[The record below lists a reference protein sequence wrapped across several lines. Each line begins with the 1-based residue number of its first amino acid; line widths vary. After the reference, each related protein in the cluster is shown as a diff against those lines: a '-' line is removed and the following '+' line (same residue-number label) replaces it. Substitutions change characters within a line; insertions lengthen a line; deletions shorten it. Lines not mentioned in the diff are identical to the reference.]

1 MASLP
6 SLPIH
11 LVADILCELD
21 DIAHLPAALLAHRIF
36 YSAYQDT
43 PALALDILRRQV
55 GHDLIT
61 LAVAALV
68 SERGIREAR
77 GVDGEAFLM
86 RYYERPFELLG
97 DHAHPTLAQ
106 ALRMG
111 KLHNAVEILQDDFSK
126 RALSRLYNL
135 NKEGPLSETRR
146 RLSPGEQHR
155 ISRALYRIHI
165 YNNLFL
171 SDPSQTLAQKPE
183 KALFFERHSPWV
195 NEQMF
200 CVFDFL
206 EDRLHVGR
214 SSSLTPCEVLFFWLI

>member
-11 LVADILCELD
+11 LVADILTELD
-21 DIAHLPAALLAHRIF
+21 DIAHLPSALVAHRIF

-43 PALALDILRRQV
+43 PSLALDIVRRQV
-55 GHDLIT
+55 GDELMS
-61 LAVAALV
+61 LAVVALV
-68 SERGIREAR
+68 SEREIRERR
-77 GVDGEAFLM
+77 GVEPEAFLTK
-86 RYYERPFELLG
+86 YYDKPFELLH

-111 KLHNAVEILQDDFSK
+111 ALHNAVEILQGDFSQ

-135 NKEGPLSETRR
+135 NKEGPLSEPRR
-146 RLSPGEQHR
+146 RLSTGERHR
-155 ISRALYRIHI
+155 IARALYRLHI

-171 SDPSQTLAQKPE
+171 SSPSQVLSRKSE
-183 KALFFERHSPWV
+183 KAMFFERHSPWV

-206 EDRLHVGR
+206 EDRLHVGMSPLR
-214 SSSLTPCEVLFFWLI
+214 ILCCC